1 MEERECFHESSEA
14 KKARL
19 TCPHCRAEAEYAVTW
34 IVRRKKSAPPPRADS
49 LDRARFAKLTSYM
62 VRRDD
67 KLACSNPR
75 CRKTFEITGL
85 QSVVQL

>member
-1 MEERECFHESSEA
+1 MEERDFYNETNEA

-19 TCPHCRAEAEYAVTW
+19 TCPHCRTEAEFAVTW
-34 IVRRKKSAPPPRADS
+34 VVRRKKPQPPPRADS
-49 LDRARFAKLTSYM
+49 VDRAKFAKLTSYM

-67 KLACSNPR
+67 KLACAR

-85 QSVVQL
+85 QSIVSL